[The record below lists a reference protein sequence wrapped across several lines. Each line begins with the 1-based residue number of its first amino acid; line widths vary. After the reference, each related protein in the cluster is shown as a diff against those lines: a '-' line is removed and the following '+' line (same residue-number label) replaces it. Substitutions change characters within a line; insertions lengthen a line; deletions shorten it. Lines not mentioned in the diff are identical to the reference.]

1 MRGLRLTAVAVSAMA
16 TICGAAV
23 APAAAAPVPQDPP
36 ATSIALS
43 GKVTDA
49 RAERVSDGVISA
61 PASAPAVPGARIEV
75 DGTLVGWTDRTGG
88 FAFDYPDP
96 TGKAV
101 SVTVAAPGF
110 GTYQLN
116 GVTPAHTGD
125 SLTVQLTGKAQS
137 ASDQATPVKA
147 PLNRARAVAPA
158 ATGGSGCG
166 GYSSNSTPPSS
177 IQVLEYSQHTNT
189 GAPVDGTQTGVFTVP
204 FQTYVDDVLP
214 NEWIPSWQPAS
225 LEAGAMAVKTYAWYW
240 VNNWGNGSYNGTC
253 YNVDDSTNY
262 QRYIPNQ
269 DNSATDAAVA
279 ATWNSVMTKNG
290 SIFEASFQA
299 TLTGN
304 QNEACGSGES
314 NYPNTLSQWGSQ
326 NCAVAGD
333 SWQSILNTYYPGISI
348 GGSALSTLSI
358 DAAGD
363 RVAFVDT
370 NGNVANDW
378 TVNGSWQGPAGIG
391 GQARSDSPVVLDA
404 KADHAFFV
412 GTDGSVANDWVTN
425 GVWRG
430 GSPIGGYARPGSP
443 ITTNAAGT
451 LVAFVDTNGNVAYDW
466 YASGGWHG
474 PSTVGGQA
482 RSDSPLAFDSNG
494 DHLFFIDT
502 NGNVA
507 NDWTSNGAW
516 QGPAPIGGQ
525 ARAGSGLTTN
535 AAGTLVAF
543 ADANGNVV
551 NDWVTN
557 GAWNGPWGI
566 GGQARA
572 DSPLAFDSNGD
583 HLFFIDTNGNVAN
596 DWTTNGSWQGPAPIG
611 GQARAGSALTTNAAG
626 NLVDFL
632 DANGNVVNDWV
643 TNGAWNGPWGI
654 GGTSR

>member
-1 MRGLRLTAVAVSAMA
+1 MRGLRLMAVGVSAMA

-23 APAAAAPVPQDPP
+23 APAAAVPVPQDQP

-43 GKVTDA
+43 GKATDA
-49 RAERVSDGVISA
+49 RAERVSGGVISA

-75 DGTLVGWTDRTGG
+75 DGTLVGWTDRAGG

-101 SVTVAAPGF
+101 TITMTAPGF
-110 GTYQLN
+110 GTYQLT

-137 ASDQATPVKA
+137 VGDQAEPVQTPR
-147 PLNRARAVAPA
+147 NRAMAAAPA
-158 ATGGSGCG
+158 ATGSGCG

-177 IQVLEYSQHTNT
+177 IQVLEYSQHTST
-189 GAPVDGTQTGVFTVP
+189 GAPVAGTQTGVFTVP

-214 NEWIPSWQPAS
+214 NEWVPSWQPAA
-225 LEAGAMAVKTYAWYW
+225 LDAGAMAAKTYAWYW
-240 VNNWGNGSYNGTC
+240 VDNWGNGSYNGTC
-253 YNVDDSTNY
+253 YNVDDSTSY
-262 QRYIPNQ
+262 QRYIPGQ

-279 ATWNSVMTKNG
+279 ATWNSVMTKGG

-299 TLTGN
+299 TLTGSSS
-304 QNEACGSGES
+304 EACGSGLS

-326 NCAVAGD
+326 NCAVAGE

-348 GGSALSTLSI
+348 GGSTLSTLSM
-358 DAAGD
+358 DAVGD
-363 RVAFVDT
+363 HVAFVDT

-378 TVNGSWQGPAGIG
+378 SVGGSWQGPAGIG
-391 GQARSDSPVVLDA
+391 GQARSDSSVVLDA
-404 KADHAFFV
+404 NADRAFFIDTNGNV
-412 GTDGSVANDWVTN
+412 VNDWVTN
-425 GVWRG
+425 GAWQG
-430 GSPIGGYARPGSP
+430 PWGIGGQARPGSP
-443 ITTNAAGT
+443 VATNAAGT
-451 LVAFVDTNGNVAYDW
+451 LVAFVDTSGNVVDDW
-466 YASGGWHG
+466 YASGSWHG
-474 PSTVGGQA
+474 PAAVGGQA

-494 DHLFFIDT
+494 DRLFFIDT

-507 NDWTSNGAW
+507 NDWTSNGTW
-516 QGPAPIGGQ
+516 QGPWGIGGQ
-525 ARAGSGLTTN
+525 ARAGSALTTN
-535 AAGTLVAF
+535 AAGSLVAF

-557 GAWNGPWGI
+557 GSWNGPWGI

-572 DSPLAFDSNGD
+572 DSPLAFDANGD
-583 HLFFIDTNGNVAN
+583 RLFFIDANGNMAN
-596 DWTTNGSWQGPAPIG
+596 DWSSNGSWQGPAGIG
-611 GQARAGSALTTNAAG
+611 GQARVGSAIATDSVG
-626 NLVDFL
+626 SLVAFI

-643 TNGAWNGPWGI
+643 TNGAWQGPWGI